1 MITRFSWYWNR
12 RVRASP
18 QWRQLHSWTKL
29 HEIYHSMQWLK
40 LNHFNMLDFPADS
53 CLSIPHQVGR
63 LKGNKAELSETKS
76 IKSPAVHHV
85 AWPWELAL
93 KCYHLVKGLPKK
105 KHHLTPKT
113 RWWFQPVWKILV
125 KMEIFP
131 KWGRWLP
138 SISCPLACRLQLWP
152 GIRCTGFCTGK
163 LLRLVVRKSELQNP
177 REVGGKPLSSKHES
191 YIYI

>member
-1 MITRFSWYWNR
+1 M
-12 RVRASP
+12 A
-18 QWRQLHSWTKL
+18 Q
-29 HEIYHSMQWLK
+29 
-40 LNHFNMLDFPADS
+40 
-53 CLSIPHQVGR
+53 
-63 LKGNKAELSETKS
+63 TKS
-76 IKSPAVHHV
+76 FQYVGFSSWFVSQHTSSGGQIKRKQSRTLWNKKYQKSCGASRRMTMGTGTEV
-85 AWPWELAL
+85 
-93 KCYHLVKGLPKK
+93 LPPGQRLTKK

-131 KWGRWLP
+131 IKWGRWLP

-191 YIYI
+191 YIYILINHWESKKTNERLAK